1 MPVNRRE
8 FLRGSGGALFFG
20 AAFAS
25 VPLAAIASPDAA
37 TSAPETAAVP
47 DTGVERWL
55 LETGKREIDSDVYHL
70 VARQAR

>member
-20 AAFAS
+20 AAFSS
-25 VPLAAIASPDAA
+25 VPLAAIASPEA
-37 TSAPETAAVP
+37 APETAAVP
-47 DTGVERWL
+47 GTGVERWL